1 MTVDVRARLAEGA
14 AAVAGQTPQIQQ
26 WYYAEDGL
34 RLDALDADSAALA
47 AAASMSEEALHVQHE
62 AVAVL
67 AEGWRSGSGS
77 GAVDFVA
84 RHCGAA
90 AGVVAELRS
99 GAGTLSALSENL
111 RRVVDSKVEAV
122 LDGSAEW
129 VAADSP
135 NPSAAVY
142 GEALARLGELPAPRF
157 ETPLP
162 PTTSTTDPGLS
173 RSVPP
178 PSPLPSSLPAQ
189 QTAPSWA
196 SGLPTAGLPTAGLP
210 TAGLPNLG
218 GSLAGLIN
226 QIAQAL
232 GPYSDTPA
240 DLIADPQDDPQ
251 DGKAPADPM
260 AADSTPAEPVA
271 EVKPAV
277 KERHS
282 TADAPLAA
290 EVPPPVIPPP
300 VIPPPEVAEPPAAD
314 PPAPPAEPAAAAD
327 TAAAPDTATPCEI
340 AADELPQVGQ

>member
-34 RLDALDADSAALA
+34 RLDALEADSAALA
-47 AAASMSEEALHVQHE
+47 AAASISEEALHVQHE
-62 AVAVL
+62 AMAVL
-67 AEGWRSGSGS
+67 AGGWRSGSGS

-90 AGVVAELRS
+90 AGVVAELRT
-99 GAGTLSALSENL
+99 GARTLSALSENL
-111 RRVVDSKVEAV
+111 GRVVDSKVEAV

-129 VAADSP
+129 VAANSP

-142 GEALARLGELPAPRF
+142 GEALARLGELSTPRF

-162 PTTSTTDPGLS
+162 PATPTTDPVPS
-173 RSVPP
+173 RSAPT

-189 QTAPSWA
+189 QTAPSWV

-232 GPYSDTPA
+232 GPYSDAPA
-240 DLIADPQDDPQ
+240 NSFTDPQDEPRDA
-251 DGKAPADPM
+251 KAPADPV
-260 AADSTPAEPVA
+260 AADPAPTEPVA
-271 EVKPAV
+271 EVKPTV
-277 KERHS
+277 TERHS
-282 TADAPLAA
+282 TPDPPMAA
-290 EVPPPVIPPP
+290 EVPFPASPV
-300 VIPPPEVAEPPAAD
+300 PEPAEPPATE
-314 PPAPPAEPAAAAD
+314 PLPTEPLPTSPAEPA
-327 TAAAPDTATPCEI
+327 TAEETATPCEI
-340 AADELPQVGQ
+340 AADELPQVGR